1 MSESQL
7 TDFDVVVNGAGLV
20 GSCCALLLARS
31 GIHVAILDK
40 GRPSKDAD
48 PDPIRVSALNH
59 ASQNILEHLCIW
71 QDIAWDKPTAFE
83 RIEVWDALNNGTI
96 SFDAATVGLSHL
108 GHIVANNSLCTA
120 LHQALGHYAE
130 AVVRFGEHPV
140 DVESSDSCITVTL
153 AGGEKLRAG
162 LLIGADGAHSK
173 VRQFAGIAQDQS
185 SYNHTA
191 IVATVT
197 PEQPHGACARQSFL
211 PTGPLAFL
219 PLAENQCSIVWST
232 STTEAERVLSLND
245 SAFAT
250 ELAQAFD
257 QRLGKIQAVS
267 ERKAFALTRRHASAY
282 IGERIALIGDAAH
295 TVHPLAGLGANQ
307 GLADAA
313 ALAQVANDALS
324 KNRDIGTRS
333 VLRRYERWRR
343 GENAL
348 ALQVMDGF
356 HALFGS
362 EDPAITGLRGMGL
375 KLTDQAPLLN
385 NALIQHA
392 IGLTGDIPR
401 LARPL

>member
-1 MSESQL
+1 MSESRL
-7 TDFDVVVNGAGLV
+7 TDFDVLVNGAGLV

-40 GRPSKDAD
+40 DRPSKEVDH
-48 PDPIRVSALNH
+48 DPIRVSALNH
-59 ASQNILEHLCIW
+59 ASQNILEHLCVW
-71 QDIAWDKPTAFE
+71 REIAWDKSTAFE
-83 RIEVWDALNNGTI
+83 RIEVWDALSNGTI
-96 SFDAATVGLSHL
+96 SFDASTAGLSHL

-120 LHQALGHYAE
+120 LHQALGDCAE
-130 AVVRFGEHPV
+130 AVVRFGENLV
-140 DVESSDSCITVTL
+140 DIESSDSGVTVTL
-153 AGGEKLRAG
+153 AGGEKLRAS

-173 VRQFAGIAQDQS
+173 VRQLAGIAQDQS

-197 PEQPHGACARQSFL
+197 PEKPHGACARQRFL

-219 PLAENQCSIVWST
+219 PLAENQCSIVWSA
-232 STTEAERVLSLND
+232 STAEAERVLSLND

-257 QRLGKIQAVS
+257 QRLGKIKAVS
-267 ERKAFALTRRHASAY
+267 ERKAFALTRRHVSAY

-313 ALAQVANDALS
+313 ALAQVTNDAFS

-348 ALQVMDGF
+348 VLQVMDGF

-362 EDPAITGLRGMGL
+362 EDLTITGLRGMGL
-375 KLTDQAPLLN
+375 KLTDQAPLLK
-385 NALIQHA
+385 NALMQHA
-392 IGLTGDIPR
+392 IGLAGDIPR

>member
-1 MSESQL
+1 MSEPAV
-7 TDFDVVVNGAGLV
+7 TDFDVLVNGAGLV

-40 GRPSKDAD
+40 DSPAEEANL
-48 PDPIRVSALNH
+48 DPIRVSALNH
-59 ASQNILEHLCIW
+59 ASQNILEHLCVW
-71 QDIAWDKPTAFE
+71 RELAWDKSTAFE
-83 RIEVWDALNNGTI
+83 RIEVWDALSHGTI
-96 SFDAATVGLSHL
+96 SFDAATAGLSHL

-120 LHQALGHYAE
+120 LHQALGDCAE
-130 AVVRFGEHPV
+130 ALVRFGEHPV
-140 DVESSDSCITVTL
+140 DVESSDSCVTVTL

-173 VRQFAGIAQDQS
+173 VRQLAGIAQDQS

-197 PEQPHGACARQSFL
+197 PEKPHGACARQRFL

-219 PLAENQCSIVWST
+219 PLAENQCSIVWSVR
-232 STTEAERVLSLND
+232 TTEAERVLSLND
-245 SAFAT
+245 STFAT

-257 QRLGKIQAVS
+257 QRLGKIKAVS
-267 ERKAFALTRRHASAY
+267 ERKAFALTRRHVSAY

-313 ALAQVANDALS
+313 ALAEVTNDALS

-348 ALQVMDGF
+348 VLQVMDGF

-362 EDPAITGLRGMGL
+362 EDLAISRLRGMGL
-375 KLTDQAPLLN
+375 KLTDQTPVLK
-385 NALIQHA
+385 NALMQHA
-392 IGLTGDIPR
+392 IGLAGDIPR
-401 LARPL
+401 LARP

>member
-7 TDFDVVVNGAGLV
+7 TDFDVLVNGAGLV

-40 GRPSKDAD
+40 DRPAEEAN

-59 ASQNILEHLCIW
+59 ASQNILEHLCVW
-71 QDIAWDKPTAFE
+71 RDIAWDKSTAFE
-83 RIEVWDALNNGTI
+83 RIEVWDALSNGTI
-96 SFDAATVGLSHL
+96 SFDAATAGLSHL

-120 LHQALGHYAE
+120 LHQALGHCAE

-173 VRQFAGIAQDQS
+173 VRQLAGIAQDQS

-197 PEQPHGACARQSFL
+197 PEQPHGACARQRFL

-219 PLAENQCSIVWST
+219 PLAENQCSIVWSA
-232 STTEAERVLSLND
+232 STAEAERMLSLND

-257 QRLGKIQAVS
+257 QRLGKIQTVS

-313 ALAQVANDALS
+313 ALAQVTNDALS
-324 KNRDIGTRS
+324 KNRDIGTHS

-348 ALQVMDGF
+348 VLQVMDGF
-356 HALFGS
+356 HALFSS
-362 EDPAITGLRGMGL
+362 ENLAITGLRGMGL
-375 KLTDQAPLLN
+375 KLTDQAPLLK
-385 NALIQHA
+385 NALMQHA
-392 IGLTGDIPR
+392 IGLAGDIPR